1 MNNLDRKVDELELSI
16 RVMSALKTNGINT
29 IEDIVIRTD
38 SELLRLPNFGR
49 KSLNEIKEVLS
60 GMDLKMGETNGKAK
74 TNGEAET
81 NDEAEKPIKFFKEFN
96 YEVIDKIKKVAL
108 ASLNY
113 IIEKKEWDQSKVPII
128 FNEHKKILDT
138 YEKAILDLWEGI

>member
-38 SELLRLPNFGR
+38 SELLRLPNFGK

-60 GMDLKMGETNGKAK
+60 GMDLKMGETNGEVK
-74 TNGEAET
+74 TNGEAEKT
-81 NDEAEKPIKFFKEFN
+81 PSFFKEYN
-96 YEVIDKIKKVAL
+96 KEVIAKIEKVAL

-113 IIEKKEWDQSKVPII
+113 IIEKKEWDHSKVPII
-128 FNEHKKILDT
+128 FNEHRKILDT
-138 YEKAILDLWEGI
+138 YEKAILDLWHNVK

>member
-16 RVMSALKTNGINT
+16 RVMSGLKTSGIDT
-29 IEDIVIRTD
+29 IGDLVKLTEVEFLRT
-38 SELLRLPNFGR
+38 PNFGI

-60 GMDLKMGETNGKAK
+60 GMDLKMGRANGEAK
-74 TNGEAET
+74 TNGEAEKT
-81 NDEAEKPIKFFKEFN
+81 PSFFKEYN
-96 YEVIDKIKKVAL
+96 KEVIAKIEKVAL

-113 IIEKKEWDQSKVPII
+113 MIEKKEWDHSKVPII
-128 FNEHKKILDT
+128 FNEHRKILDT

>member
-1 MNNLDRKVDELELSI
+1 MNNLDRKVDELELSA
-16 RVMSALKTNGINT
+16 RTMNALKTNGINT
-29 IEDIVIRTD
+29 ITDIVIRQE

-49 KSLNEIKEVLS
+49 KSLNDVRYALD
-60 GMDLKMGETNGKAK
+60 GMNLKMVGTNGEAKTNGKAEK
-74 TNGEAET
+74 T
-81 NDEAEKPIKFFKEFN
+81 PSFFKEYN
-96 YEVIDKIKKVAL
+96 KEVIAKIEKVAL

-138 YEKAILDLWEGI
+138 YEKAILDLWEGV

>member
-60 GMDLKMGETNGKAK
+60 GMDLKMGEANGEAK
-74 TNGEAET
+74 TNG
-81 NDEAEKPIKFFKEFN
+81 EAEKPIKFFKEFN

-108 ASLNY
+108 ASLNHM
-113 IIEKKEWDQSKVPII
+113 IERKMWDKKDVGII
-128 FNEHKKILDT
+128 FSEHRKIIDA
-138 YEKAILDLWEGI
+138 YEKALSDLWEGV